1 MLAGDLD
8 RAEMEL
14 RRDYDALLAMNER
27 FLLSSIGSLLA
38 RVLEQ
43 RGRVEEAEALT
54 RNVEE
59 IAAMDDVDAQ
69 AGWRGVRARILASRG
84 DADEASR
91 LASDAVALRRASD
104 SPVLLAEALED
115 LAAVQRAGGDAAAA
129 SASLDEALTL
139 ASGKQDVATAH
150 RLEAIQA
157 SA

>member
-14 RRDYDALLAMNER
+14 RRDYEALLAMNER

-38 RVLEQ
+38 RVLER